1 MIMVRKFKA
10 ILTMTMVMNTICLA
24 VIKLIKSTSSRNDDV
39 QQPDSSKAC
48 GDSGW
53 QTTCKTSPK
62 SSSSPSP
69 SSLTSL
75 TSSFNH
81 PKHVEAPGGHD
92 MQENVHSFF
101 FGGGGGKTSQD
112 HSSAGPTGETR
123 GGGGFI
129 IWPKTRLSSFQ
140 HF

>member
-69 SSLTSL
+69 SSLTISS
-75 TSSFNH
+75 SSFNH

-92 MQENVHSFF
+92 MQENVHYFF
-101 FGGGGGKTSQD
+101 WEGGGGRQVKITVQLAQQGR
-112 HSSAGPTGETR
+112 AGGER
-123 GGGGFI
+123 GLYNMA
-129 IWPKTRLSSFQ
+129 KN
-140 HF
+140 

>member
-69 SSLTSL
+69 SSLTISS
-75 TSSFNH
+75 SSFNH

-92 MQENVHSFF
+92 MQENVHSFSF
-101 FGGGGGKTSQD
+101 FGGGRKTSQD

-123 GGGGFI
+123 GLYNMA
-129 IWPKTRLSSFQ
+129 KN
-140 HF
+140 